1 MEIIQAK
8 GFKLNI
14 IELLKSENLP
24 IDGINDDLENFLIAF
39 ENNIVYAAVGMEIY
53 GNYALIR
60 SLVVKNDS
68 RNQGLAGRLIL
79 NIEDQAI
86 KHEVIALFLLTE
98 TASTYFNKKGFNEI
112 ARTEVPIEVQ
122 QSNEFRYICPQSA
135 LVMKKS
141 VVK

>member
-53 GNYALIR
+53 GKYALIR